1 MSARKTVLSLAV
13 GVLVFS
19 FAAQAQVS
27 TASVNGTIRDV
38 TGSLVPDT
46 SLVLRNVD
54 TNVEMRANSNAAGN
68 YAFLNVPVGR
78 YTIEASKA
86 GFSTNRVETFTLTV
100 NQTATFNVSLNVG
113 STQQSVTVEAVGD
126 QVESSTAE
134 LGAVIG
140 TKTVQDLPLNGR
152 NFTQLLNLTP
162 GMSPSNPT
170 AASGGSG
177 SSPVG
182 AYSFPVVNGQTGRS
196 SFYMLDGINDLGGWS
211 QGIYAIAP
219 IVDAIQE
226 FKVQTHNDEAEFG
239 GVQGGIIN
247 VVTKSGTNQLH
258 GSGWEFLRNNVFDA
272 RNFFQATVTPYRWNQ
287 FGASGGG
294 PVVIPKLYD
303 GKNKTFFFLAYEGY
317 RLRQPA
323 NTYLRVPTAANL
335 AGDLSD
341 QPNPI
346 YNPFSTQPD
355 PSHPGQFIRTLFP
368 NNQIPAN
375 LIDPGLVAF
384 AKATLP
390 APNFSGI
397 ANYNV
402 LDTTPGATNQEEYS
416 ARVDQI
422 IGPKDSVWFRWSG
435 TLNSQTSSGGRPE
448 LQYSNDVTGKNIGA
462 NWVHTFSPTSVLDAQ
477 FGYMWVDWGTQ
488 TRYRSLPAGLAQQ
501 VGFADNFV
509 SGFHN
514 VGTLFPNI
522 SVANYFNGGES
533 AEINSP
539 WSDVWQE
546 KANYTKIIGSHT
558 LKMGADI
565 NQTRYAGA
573 MLNDNVGFTS
583 FETAN
588 PASPGNSGSAL
599 ASFLLD
605 VPNNASRRN
614 TLESTSWGAVMGLYF
629 QDQWKATSNLTINV
643 GLRYDRRWQ
652 PTYGRPQDGNQYV
665 GDADLLTGTYIL
677 QKQPGSCDQLQK
689 PPCIPTPGGV
699 LPQHV
704 VLADNGKVNHDSLL
718 DFGPRFGMA
727 YRLDANT
734 ALRGGFGIFYD
745 EWAAY
750 QQSSQNMQ
758 GTWPSVDQQFAN
770 NLNSPQSG
778 TPTPTVTAK
787 NPIPSST
794 FPSPDPFSTFTWYF
808 DPYMKPGYSLQWNF
822 GIQHQFGTNTVA
834 TVNYVGSGSRRQPL
848 SSVYNTALTPGP
860 GNPQSRSQ
868 FPYAGID
875 YFDRSWGRSNYEALQ
890 AMVQKRISSGLSY
903 TASYTWSKTTSIGC
917 DGWYGFE
924 GCSVQDPYH
933 FNNDRSVA
941 VSDVPQ
947 LFAASWLYEL
957 PIGSGKRFKTGNR
970 VVDYL
975 VGNWQVN
982 GILSLQSGEPYNIYI
997 SSDIANVGIL
1007 GSDQGERPN
1016 LVGNPTLS
1024 NPKPTAWFNI
1034 AAFQAPAPF
1043 TFGNL
1048 GRNTGRTDW
1057 GRNLDLSLFRQFP
1070 FKETRRLE
1078 FRADAFNLT
1087 NTPVFAGPHADMND
1101 PAFGQVTSTRNTERL
1116 LQLALKIIF

>member
-1 MSARKTVLSLAV
+1 MITRSLLFLASIIALMLSSMAY
-13 GVLVFS
+13 S
-19 FAAQAQVS
+19 QVS
-27 TASVNGTIRDV
+27 TASVNGTIRDT
-38 TGSLVPDT
+38 TGSVVQDT
-46 SLVLRNVD
+46 SLVLRNVN
-54 TNVEMRANSNAAGN
+54 TNIEMRANSNAAGN

-78 YTIEASKA
+78 YTIEASKT
-86 GFSTNRVETFTLTV
+86 GFSTNRVEPFTLTV
-100 NQTATFNVSLNVG
+100 NQTATFNLTLNVG
-113 STQQSVTVEAVGD
+113 STQQAVTVEAIGD

-182 AYSFPVVNGQTGRS
+182 SYSFPVVNGQTGRS

-219 IVDAIQE
+219 IVDDIQE

-247 VVTKSGTNQLH
+247 VVTKSGTNELH

-272 RNFFQATVTPYRWNQ
+272 RNFFQAKVTPYRWNQ

-294 PVVIPKLYD
+294 PVMIPKLYN
-303 GKNKTFFFLAYEGY
+303 GRNKTFFFLAYEGY

-323 NTYLRVPTAANL
+323 NTYLRVPTTANL

-341 QPNPI
+341 QANPI
-346 YNPFSTQPD
+346 YNPFSTRPD
-355 PSHPGQFIRTLFP
+355 PNNPKQFIRTPFP
-368 NNQIPAN
+368 NNQIPAS

-390 APNFSGI
+390 APNVSGI
-397 ANYNV
+397 AKYNV

-416 ARVDQI
+416 ARADQI
-422 IGPKDSVWFRWSG
+422 IGLKDSVWFRWSG

-448 LQYSNDVTGKNIGA
+448 LLHSNDVTGKNIGA
-462 NWVHTFSPTSVLDAQ
+462 NWVHTFSPTSVLDTQ
-477 FGYMWVDWGTQ
+477 FGYMWVDWGQQ

-509 SGFHN
+509 NGFHN
-514 VGTLFPNI
+514 VGTLFPNVT
-522 SVANYFNGGES
+522 VANYFNGGES

-565 NQTRYAGA
+565 NQTRFAGV
-573 MLNDNVGFTS
+573 MLNDNVGFTP

-588 PASPGNSGSAL
+588 PETPGNTGSAL

-629 QDQWKATSNLTINV
+629 QDQWKATSNLTINM

-665 GDADLLTGTYIL
+665 GDADLLRGIYIL

-689 PPCIPTPGGV
+689 PPCIPAAGGV
-699 LPQHV
+699 LPPHV
-704 VLADNGKVNHDSLL
+704 VLANNGKVNHDSLL
-718 DFGPRFGMA
+718 DFGPRFGIA
-727 YRLDANT
+727 YRLGPNT
-734 ALRGGFGIFYD
+734 AIRSGFGIFYD

-808 DPYMKPGYSLQWNF
+808 DPYMKPGYSMQWNF
-822 GIQHQFGTNTVA
+822 GIEHQFGTNTLA
-834 TVNYVGSGSRRQPL
+834 SVNYVGSGSRRQPL

-860 GNPQSRSQ
+860 GNPQSRAQ
-868 FPYAGID
+868 FPYVGID

-890 AMVQKRISSGLSY
+890 ALIQKRFSSGLSY
-903 TASYTWSKTTSIGC
+903 TASYTWSKTISIGC

-957 PIGSGKRFKTGNR
+957 PVGSGKRFKTGNR
-970 VVDYL
+970 VVDYV

-997 SSDIANVGIL
+997 GSDIANVGIL

-1016 LVGNPTLS
+1016 LVGNPVLS
-1024 NPKPTAWFNI
+1024 NPRPTAWFNT
-1034 AAFQAPAPF
+1034 AAYQTPAPF

-1057 GRNLDLSLFRQFP
+1057 GRNLDLSLFREFP
-1070 FKETRRLE
+1070 FKEARRLE

-1087 NTPVFAGPHADMND
+1087 NTPVFAAPHADMND

-1116 LQLALKIIF
+1116 LQLALKIVF